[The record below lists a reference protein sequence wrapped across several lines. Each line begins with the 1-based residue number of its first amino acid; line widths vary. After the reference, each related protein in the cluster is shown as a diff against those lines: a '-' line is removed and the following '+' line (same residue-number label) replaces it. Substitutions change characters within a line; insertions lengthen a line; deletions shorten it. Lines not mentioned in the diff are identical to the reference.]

1 MDAAE
6 VKAKARAALVGAGDR
21 ADSLGAAAE
30 AVRYLEQAAGLTDAG
45 PERAALLDRAGWL
58 GYYTADW
65 ETAERLLG
73 DSIALFES
81 EGDIRSAARVSGRLA
96 AIEASQ
102 GRMQESVARAEAAFA
117 TLEQFDP
124 GVELAELAGRLAQA
138 YVFVGEQE
146 KARVKADL
154 AIELSESLGASYALA
169 RAFTAMAI
177 VVDGTRPEEAT
188 ALFKQCLA
196 ISREYDLYETEY
208 SALFNLSDVSFR
220 RDRYDDALTFLAD
233 ALAIARRR
241 GSRTGEWGTLS
252 ETCYPLFMLGR
263 WGEMFAAFHDVPE
276 ERFLDALT
284 LSFLDSVLEALVHR
298 GEVAEASRLLSH
310 YESLKDSSDVQN
322 RMMFLAASACVARAE
337 GRLEEALRTGL
348 EAAEISRGTEREASQ
363 GIKQGLVE
371 AIEAALALGDA
382 KQAEELVAS
391 IEAVPPGLRSPYLGA
406 QALRFRARLAASDDA
421 AFECSDAAA
430 KRFRELSTPFW
441 LAVMLLEHGERLVA
455 AGRPSTAEPLLAEA
469 REIFG
474 RLEAAPWLQ
483 RVEAADRADRARVP
497 A

>member
-1 MDAAE
+1 MQ
-6 VKAKARAALVGAGDR
+6 
-21 ADSLGAAAE
+21 E
-30 AVRYLEQAAGLTDAG
+30 AVA
-45 PERAALLDRAGWL
+45 
-58 GYYTADW
+58 
-65 ETAERLLG
+65 
-73 DSIALFES
+73 
-81 EGDIRSAARVSGRLA
+81 RS
-96 AIEASQ
+96 
-102 GRMQESVARAEAAFA
+102 EAAFA
-117 TLEQFDP
+117 TLEQFAP
-124 GVELAELAGRLAQA
+124 GAELAELAGRLAMA

-146 KARVKADL
+146 KARAKADL
-154 AIELSESLGASYALA
+154 AIELSESLGASHALA
-169 RAFTAMAI
+169 RGFSAMAI

-196 ISREYDLYETEY
+196 ISREYDLHESEY

-263 WGEMFAAFHDVPE
+263 WDEMFAAFHDVPE
-276 ERFLDALT
+276 EHFLDALT

-298 GEVAEASRLLSH
+298 GEVAEASRLLSRF
-310 YESLKDSSDVQN
+310 EPLKDSSDVQN

-337 GRLEEALRTGL
+337 GRLEEALRRGVQ
-348 EAAEISRGTEREASQ
+348 AAEISRSTEREASQ

-371 AIEAALALGDA
+371 AIEAALALGDSRH
-382 KQAEELVAS
+382 AEELLAS

-421 AFECSDAAA
+421 ALESFDAAA
-430 KRFRELSTPFW
+430 RHFRELSIPFW
-441 LAVMLLEHGERLVA
+441 LAVTQLELGERLIA
-455 AGRPSTAEPLLAEA
+455 AGRADDVDPLLAEA
-469 REIFG
+469 GEIFG
-474 RLEAAPWLQ
+474 RLEAAPWLE
-483 RVEAADRADRARVP
+483 RVTAVVQAPQARVP